1 MSKRNFDLPI
11 IPGVR
16 PTGLSRRGVLQAL
29 GVGGAALAGGSLL
42 SACGTEGTSQEP
54 GGVAAA
60 QDKSDV
66 DKTVNF
72 SNWIEY
78 IDVDDEDESLRPTL
92 KEFEDKT
99 GITVKYTE
107 DINDNDEFFG
117 QIRPQL
123 EANQDTGRDIIVF
136 TDWMAGRMIRLGWVQ
151 ELDKANIPN
160 AVNLEANLQNVGFDP
175 ERKYSLPW
183 QSGFTAIGI
192 NKKAVRDLGVDPASI
207 NTIDALL
214 TMPELKGKVTALT
227 EMRDTVGLTLL
238 SMGVDPNNF
247 TDEQFTAAIDKLQ
260 QAVDSGQ
267 IRGFTGNDYVQGL
280 ETGDLAACIAWSGD
294 VIQLNF
300 ENKNIDLVTPE
311 HGQMM
316 WSDNM
321 QIPNLAQHK
330 KNAEL
335 VMNHYYDPKVAAE
348 LAAWVNYIC
357 PVSGAREAME
367 AIDPDLMTNPL
378 IFPDQA
384 TLDLSNVF
392 MALDE
397 ETERKYNEQF
407 QALIGN

>member
-1 MSKRNFDLPI
+1 MSKRNFDLPV
-11 IPGVR
+11 IPGAR
-16 PTGLSRRGVLQAL
+16 PTSLSRRGVLQAL
-29 GVGGAALAGGSLL
+29 GVGGVALAGGSLL
-42 SACGTEGTSQEP
+42 SACGTEGTSEEP
-54 GGVAAA
+54 GGVAAE
-60 QDKSDV
+60 DKSDV
-66 DKTVNF
+66 DKKVNF
-72 SNWIEY
+72 SNWVQY
-78 IDVDDEDESLRPTL
+78 IDVDDKDKKLHPTL

-99 GITVKYTE
+99 GIKVKYTE

-151 ELDKANIPN
+151 ELNKANIPN
-160 AVNLEANLQNVGFDP
+160 AVNLQPNLQSVGFDP
-175 ERKYSLPW
+175 ERKFSLPW
-183 QSGFTAIGI
+183 QSGFTGIGI

-207 NTIDALL
+207 NSIDALL
-214 TMPELKGKVTALT
+214 TTPELKGKVTALT

-247 TDEQFTAAIDKLQ
+247 TDDHFAAAIDKLQ
-260 QAVDSGQ
+260 KAVDSGQ

-280 ETGDLAACIAWSGD
+280 ETGDLAACMAWSGD

-300 ENKNIDLVTPE
+300 ENPDLDLVTPE
-311 HGQMM
+311 QGQML

-321 QIPNLAQHK
+321 MVPNLAQHK

-335 VMNHYYDPKVAAE
+335 VMNHYYDPKVAAQ

-357 PVSGAREAME
+357 PVKGAREEME
-367 AIDPDLMTNPL
+367 AIDSSLVDNHL

>member
-1 MSKRNFDLPI
+1 MSNRNFDLPI
-11 IPGVR
+11 VPGVR

-29 GVGGAALAGGSLL
+29 GVGGVALAGGSLL

-54 GGVAAA
+54 GGVAAE
-60 QDKSDV
+60 DKSDV
-66 DKTVNF
+66 DKVVNF
-72 SNWIEY
+72 SNWVQY
-78 IDVDDEDESLRPTL
+78 IDVDDKNEKLHPTL

-99 GITVKYTE
+99 GIKVKYKE

-117 QIRPQL
+117 QIRPLL
-123 EANQDTGRDIIVF
+123 EANQDTGRDIVVF

-151 ELDKANIPN
+151 ELNKANIPN
-160 AVNLEANLQNVGFDP
+160 AVNLQPNLQNVGFDQG
-175 ERKYSLPW
+175 RKQSLPW
-183 QSGFTAIGI
+183 QSGFTGIGI
-192 NKKAVRDLGVDPASI
+192 NRKAVRDLGVDPDSI
-207 NTIDALL
+207 NSIDALL
-214 TMPELKGKVTALT
+214 NATELKGKVTALT
-227 EMRDTVGLTLL
+227 EMRDTMGLTML
-238 SMGVDPNNF
+238 SMGKDPNNF
-247 TDEQFTAAIDKLQ
+247 TDDDFSAAIEKLQ
-260 QAVDSGQ
+260 QAVDSGH

-280 ETGDLAACIAWSGD
+280 ETGDLAACLAWSGD

-300 ENKNIDLVTPE
+300 ANEEIKLVTPE
-311 HGQMM
+311 QGQMM

-321 QIPNLAQHK
+321 MIPNLAQHK

-335 VMNHYYDPKVAAE
+335 LMNHYYDPKVAAQ

-357 PVSGAREAME
+357 PVKGAREEME
-367 AIDPDLMTNPL
+367 SIDPSLMTNPL

-384 TLDLSNVF
+384 TLDKSNVF

>member
-1 MSKRNFDLPI
+1 
-11 IPGVR
+11 
-16 PTGLSRRGVLQAL
+16 
-29 GVGGAALAGGSLL
+29 
-42 SACGTEGTSQEP
+42 
-54 GGVAAA
+54 
-60 QDKSDV
+60 
-66 DKTVNF
+66 
-72 SNWIEY
+72 
-78 IDVDDEDESLRPTL
+78 
-92 KEFEDKT
+92 
-99 GITVKYTE
+99 
-107 DINDNDEFFG
+107 
-117 QIRPQL
+117 
-123 EANQDTGRDIIVF
+123 
-136 TDWMAGRMIRLGWVQ
+136 MAGRMIRLGWVQ

>member
-1 MSKRNFDLPI
+1 MSHRNFDLSA
-11 IPGVR
+11 IPGTR

-29 GVGGAALAGGSLL
+29 GLGGAAFAGSSLL
-42 SACGTEGTSQEP
+42 AACGTEGTSSQEP
-54 GGVAAA
+54 GGVAAE
-60 QDKSDV
+60 DKSDT
-66 DKTVNF
+66 DKSVNF
-72 SNWIEY
+72 SNWIGY
-78 IDVDDEDESLRPTL
+78 IDVDDEDETLRPTL
-92 KEFEDKT
+92 KEFEDKS
-99 GITVKYTE
+99 GITVNYTE

-160 AVNLEANLQNVGFDP
+160 AVNLEANLQSVGFDP
-175 ERKYSLPW
+175 DRKFSLPW
-183 QSGFTAIGI
+183 QSGFTGIGV
-192 NKKAVRDLGVDPASI
+192 NKKAVQDLGVDPDSI
-207 NTIDALL
+207 KTIDALL
-214 TMPELKGKVTALT
+214 TTPALKGKVTALT

-238 SMGVDPNNF
+238 SMGIDPNNF
-247 TDEQFTAAIDKLQ
+247 TDDDFSAAIDKLQ
-260 QAVDSGQ
+260 GAVDSGQ

-300 ENKNIDLVTPE
+300 ENEDIVLVTPE
-311 HGQMM
+311 QGQML

-321 QIPNLAQHK
+321 MVPNLAQHK

-335 VMNHYYDPKVAAE
+335 VMNHYYDPKVAAQ

-357 PVSGAREAME
+357 PVKGAREEME
-367 AIDPDLMTNPL
+367 AIDPSLVSNSL

>member
-1 MSKRNFDLPI
+1 MSKRNFDLPV

-42 SACGTEGTSQEP
+42 SACGTEGTSEEP
-54 GGVAAA
+54 GGVAAE
-60 QDKSDV
+60 DKSDV

-72 SNWIEY
+72 SNWVQY
-78 IDVDDEDESLRPTL
+78 IDVDDKDEKLHPTL

-99 GITVKYTE
+99 GIKVKYTE

-151 ELDKANIPN
+151 ELNKANIPN
-160 AVNLEANLQNVGFDP
+160 AVNLQPNLQSVGFDP
-175 ERKYSLPW
+175 ERKFSLPW
-183 QSGFTAIGI
+183 QSGFTGIGI

-207 NTIDALL
+207 KSIDALL
-214 TMPELKGKVTALT
+214 TTPELKGKVTALT

-247 TDEQFTAAIDKLQ
+247 TDDHFAAAIDKLQ
-260 QAVDSGQ
+260 KAVDSGQ

-280 ETGDLAACIAWSGD
+280 ETGDLAACMAWSGD

-300 ENKNIDLVTPE
+300 ENPDLDLVTPE
-311 HGQMM
+311 QGQML

-321 QIPNLAQHK
+321 MVPNLAQHK

-335 VMNHYYDPKVAAE
+335 VMNHYYDPKVAAQ

-357 PVSGAREAME
+357 PVKGAREEME
-367 AIDPDLMTNPL
+367 AIDSSLVDNHL

>member
-78 IDVDDEDESLRPTL
+78 IDVDDKDESLRPTL

-330 KNAEL
+330 KNAEM

>member
-1 MSKRNFDLPI
+1 MSKRNPDLPV

-29 GVGGAALAGGSLL
+29 GVGGAALAGGNLL
-42 SACGTEGTSQEP
+42 SACGTEGTSSEEP
-54 GGVAAA
+54 GGVAAE
-60 QDKSDV
+60 DKSDV
-66 DKTVNF
+66 DKVVNF
-72 SNWIEY
+72 SNWVQY
-78 IDVDDEDESLRPTL
+78 IDVDDKDDKLHPTL

-99 GITVKYTE
+99 GIKVKYTE

-151 ELDKANIPN
+151 ELNKANIPN
-160 AVNLEANLQNVGFDP
+160 AVNLQPNLQSVGFDP
-175 ERKYSLPW
+175 DRKFSLPW

-192 NKKAVRDLGVDPASI
+192 NKKAVSDLGISPSSI
-207 NTIDALL
+207 NSIDALL
-214 TMPELKGKVTALT
+214 TTPELKGKVTALT

-247 TDEQFTAAIDKLQ
+247 TDDQFSAAIDKLQ
-260 QAVDSGQ
+260 QAVDSGH

-280 ETGDLAACIAWSGD
+280 QTGDLAACMAWSGD

-300 ENKNIDLVTPE
+300 ENPDLDLVTPE
-311 HGQMM
+311 QGQML

-321 QIPNLAQHK
+321 MIPNLAQHK

-335 VMNHYYDPKVAAE
+335 LMNHYYDPKVAAQ

-357 PVSGAREAME
+357 PVNGAREAME
-367 AIDPDLMTNPL
+367 SIDSSLVDNHL

>member
-1 MSKRNFDLPI
+1 MSKHSFDLSA
-11 IPGVR
+11 IPGAR

-42 SACGTEGTSQEP
+42 SACGTEGTSEEP
-54 GGVAAA
+54 GGVAAE
-60 QDKSDV
+60 DRSDV
-66 DKTVNF
+66 DKEVNF
-72 SNWIEY
+72 SNWVQY
-78 IDVDDEDESLRPTL
+78 IDVDDKDESLRPTL

-99 GITVKYTE
+99 GITVNYTE

-123 EANQDTGRDIIVF
+123 EANQDTGRDIIVL
-136 TDWMAGRMIRLGWVQ
+136 TDWMAGRLVRLGWVQ
-151 ELDKANIPN
+151 ELNKANIPN
-160 AVNLEANLQNVGFDP
+160 AANLEANLQNVGFDP
-175 ERKYSLPW
+175 GRRFSLPW
-183 QSGFTAIGI
+183 QSGFTGIGI
-192 NKKAVRDLGVDPASI
+192 NRKAVRDLGVDPDSI
-207 NTIDALL
+207 NSIDALL
-214 TMPELKGKVTALT
+214 NTSELKGKVTALT
-227 EMRDTVGLTLL
+227 EMRDTMGLAML
-238 SMGVDPNNF
+238 SMGKDPNNF
-247 TDEQFTAAIDKLQ
+247 TDDDFSAAIEKLQ
-260 QAVDSGQ
+260 QAVDSGH

-280 ETGDLAACIAWSGD
+280 ETGDLAACLAWSGD

-300 ENKNIDLVTPE
+300 SNEEIMLVTPE
-311 HGQMM
+311 QGQMM

-321 QIPNLAQHK
+321 MIPNLAQHK

-357 PVSGAREAME
+357 PVKGAREEME
-367 AIDPDLMTNPL
+367 SIDPDLMINPL

-384 TLDLSNVF
+384 TLDKSNVF

>member
-1 MSKRNFDLPI
+1 MSNRNFDLPI
-11 IPGVR
+11 VPGVR
-16 PTGLSRRGVLQAL
+16 PTGLSRRGVLQAF
-29 GVGGAALAGGSLL
+29 GVGGVALAGGSLL

-54 GGVAAA
+54 GGVAAE
-60 QDKSDV
+60 DRSDV

-72 SNWIEY
+72 SNWVQY
-78 IDVDDEDESLRPTL
+78 IDVDDKNKKLHPTL
-92 KEFEDKT
+92 KQFEEKT
-99 GITVKYTE
+99 GIKVNYTE

-123 EANQDTGRDIIVF
+123 EAGQDTGRDIVVF

-151 ELDKANIPN
+151 ELNKANIPN
-160 AVNLEANLQNVGFDP
+160 AANLQPNLQNVGFDQG
-175 ERKYSLPW
+175 RKMSLPW
-183 QSGFTAIGI
+183 QSGFTGIGM
-192 NKKAVRDLGVDPASI
+192 NRTAVRDLGVDPDSI
-207 NTIDALL
+207 TTIDALL
-214 TMPELKGKVTALT
+214 NTTELKGKVTALT
-227 EMRDTVGLTLL
+227 EMRDTMGLTLL
-238 SMGVDPNNF
+238 SMGKDPNNF
-247 TDEQFTAAIDKLQ
+247 TDDDFSAAIDKLQ
-260 QAVDSGQ
+260 QAVDSGH

-280 ETGDLAACIAWSGD
+280 ETGDLAACLAWSGD

-300 ENKNIDLVTPE
+300 DNNEIKLVTPE
-311 HGQMM
+311 QGQMM

-321 QIPNLAQHK
+321 MIPNLAQHK

-335 VMNHYYDPKVAAE
+335 LMNHYYDPKVAAE

-357 PVSGAREAME
+357 PVKGAREEME
-367 AIDPDLMTNPL
+367 SIDPSLMTNPL

-384 TLDLSNVF
+384 TLDKSNVF

>member
-1 MSKRNFDLPI
+1 MSKRNFDLPV
-11 IPGVR
+11 IPGAR

-42 SACGTEGTSQEP
+42 SACGTEGTSEEP
-54 GGVAAA
+54 GGVAAE
-60 QDKSDV
+60 DKSDV

-72 SNWIEY
+72 SNWVQY
-78 IDVDDEDESLRPTL
+78 IDVDDKNEKLHPTL

-99 GITVKYTE
+99 GSKVKYTE

-151 ELDKANIPN
+151 ELNKANIPN
-160 AVNLEANLQNVGFDP
+160 AVNLQPNLQSVGFDP
-175 ERKYSLPW
+175 ERKFSLPW
-183 QSGFTAIGI
+183 QSGFTGIGI

-207 NTIDALL
+207 DSIDALL
-214 TMPELKGKVTALT
+214 TTPELKGKVTALT

-247 TDEQFTAAIDKLQ
+247 TDDHFAAAIDKLQ
-260 QAVDSGQ
+260 KAVDSGQ

-280 ETGDLAACIAWSGD
+280 ETGDLAACMAWSGD

-300 ENKNIDLVTPE
+300 ENPDLDLVTPE
-311 HGQMM
+311 QGQML

-321 QIPNLAQHK
+321 MVPNLAQHK

-335 VMNHYYDPKVAAE
+335 VMNHYYDPKVAAQ

-357 PVSGAREAME
+357 PVNGAREEME
-367 AIDPDLMTNPL
+367 AIDSSLVDNHL

>member
-1 MSKRNFDLPI
+1 MSKRNFDLPV
-11 IPGVR
+11 IPGAR
-16 PTGLSRRGVLQAL
+16 PTSLSRRGVLQAL

-42 SACGTEGTSQEP
+42 SACGTEGTSEEP
-54 GGVAAA
+54 GGVAAE
-60 QDKSDV
+60 DKSDV

-72 SNWIEY
+72 SNWVQY
-78 IDVDDEDESLRPTL
+78 IDVDDKDKKLHPTL

-99 GITVKYTE
+99 GIKVKYTE

-151 ELDKANIPN
+151 ELNKANIPN
-160 AVNLEANLQNVGFDP
+160 AVNLQPNLQSVGFDP
-175 ERKYSLPW
+175 ERKFSLPW
-183 QSGFTAIGI
+183 QSGFTGIGI

-207 NTIDALL
+207 NSIDALL
-214 TMPELKGKVTALT
+214 TTPELKGKVTALT

-247 TDEQFTAAIDKLQ
+247 TDDHFAAAIDKLQ
-260 QAVDSGQ
+260 KAVDSGQ

-280 ETGDLAACIAWSGD
+280 ETGDLAACMAWSGD

-300 ENKNIDLVTPE
+300 ENPDLDLVTPE
-311 HGQMM
+311 QGQML

-321 QIPNLAQHK
+321 MVPNLAQHK

-335 VMNHYYDPKVAAE
+335 VMNHYYDPKVAAQ

-357 PVSGAREAME
+357 PVNGAREEME
-367 AIDPDLMTNPL
+367 AIDSSLVDNHL